1 VRFKRPHGR
10 AAPSPPP
17 VGVKK
22 TWGGPAF
29 SCDAL
34 AILLV
39 SAALLAGPA
48 HAAEAA
54 SSPTREQV
62 SREVE
67 ALKQDPDLPGK
78 HKEKTL
84 RLKEKRE
91 EEKKKDTGKAG
102 TWTWLRDFAG
112 WMTEAGRVAVWVV
125 AAVLIALVLVGLRHW
140 IRVRAGAV
148 KGSTAGPLPS
158 HVRDLDIRPESLPD
172 RIGEAAA
179 ALWQKGEH
187 RAALSLLYRGALS
200 RLVHQHQVPIRAAS
214 TEGECLALAARRL
227 APERSA
233 YFGRLVDAW
242 QLAVYGARLP
252 ADESV
257 MLLCREFDLHLR
269 RAGVTA

>member
-1 VRFKRPHGR
+1 MRSE
-10 AAPSPPP
+10 AA
-17 VGVKK
+17 
-22 TWGGPAF
+22 A
-29 SCDAL
+29 
-34 AILLV
+34 LLV
-39 SAALLAGPA
+39 ALALLAGPA
-48 HAAEAA
+48 GAAEAA
-54 SSPTREQV
+54 SAPTREQV

-67 ALKQDPDLPGK
+67 ALRQDPNLAGQR
-78 HKEKTL
+78 KEKTL
-84 RLKEKRE
+84 RF
-91 EEKKKDTGKAG
+91 KDQGEARKPDPKNDG
-102 TWTWLRDFAG
+102 TWAWLRDFAR

-125 AAVLIALVLVGLRHW
+125 GALLVALVLVGLRHW

-148 KGSTAGPLPS
+148 KGSSAGPLPS
-158 HVRDLDIRPESLPD
+158 HVRDLDIRPESLPE

-233 YFGRLVDAW
+233 YFGRLVQAW

-252 ADESV
+252 ADDSV
-257 MLLCREFDLHLR
+257 IALCREFDQQLR
-269 RAGVTA
+269 PTGAVSA